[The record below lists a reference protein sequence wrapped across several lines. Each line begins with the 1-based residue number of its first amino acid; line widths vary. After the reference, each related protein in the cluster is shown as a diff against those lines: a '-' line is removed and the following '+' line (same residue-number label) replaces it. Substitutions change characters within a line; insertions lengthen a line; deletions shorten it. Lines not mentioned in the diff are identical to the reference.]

1 LSFKRHLSTTLT
13 YLVNSAMTDRQTDRH
28 ESSSGDDIITSRDMI
43 DYVGDEV
50 VNSRLQITE
59 AAWNA
64 GMPPHGHPAVRIGT
78 LVHCIGDDDG
88 CVILSATVDDD
99 IYKGHCTALHCR
111 MHSRL
116 WYMSDGL
123 EQFIDRLH
131 VVTALP
137 RHTHT
142 HCTHRR
148 PIVSITDHWRLTSVS
163 SISQWLTVSSFV
175 TNEWL
180 TSPAAHTSQS
190 ISHTAVITH
199 TSIWWLSH
207 LDMTW
212 HDGHCIHL
220 HQPLLI
226 A

>member
-1 LSFKRHLSTTLT
+1 LRCELPSVLVVLVIDISIIELQAPPVNYSH
-13 YLVNSAMTDRQTDRH
+13 LVNSAMTDRQTDRH

-78 LVHCIGDDDG
+78 LVHCIRDDDG

-116 WYMSDGL
+116 
-123 EQFIDRLH
+123 
-131 VVTALP
+131 
-137 RHTHT
+137 
-142 HCTHRR
+142 
-148 PIVSITDHWRLTSVS
+148 
-163 SISQWLTVSSFV
+163 
-175 TNEWL
+175 
-180 TSPAAHTSQS
+180 
-190 ISHTAVITH
+190 
-199 TSIWWLSH
+199 
-207 LDMTW
+207 
-212 HDGHCIHL
+212 
-220 HQPLLI
+220 
-226 A
+226 